1 MATTNRDALL
11 KLVSLLRPAL
21 SNQSFIPALTHLR
34 FDAGQVTA
42 YNDVTAIKAKA
53 PIDLSA
59 CVPGELFIKALS
71 SFNADSVALDA
82 LESDKGSITTLLL
95 TSGRSKLKVPVLPVK
110 DFPLREPS
118 GDCHVVPFDNEMLD
132 GIRKCLFSV
141 GSDPTHPAQMGVT
154 LESEDGK
161 AVFYSSDNFTIS
173 RCQTKSKVDLP
184 AGAPII
190 LPTFFCE
197 QMLVLAKTYSDDDVD
212 LEVYPNALR
221 CTFGKKASLLT
232 KTLADLEPLDFQKI
246 MGKYLKVADVKKHLC
261 RIPDTFDAAWNRALL
276 VLANEADKA
285 TAVAGGGKLLLQSK
299 SALGHAE
306 DELEMEKL
314 PKADFHIDPTLVV
327 RAAKTC
333 GSIAFYDRVLVLAS
347 DDGSF
352 IHLIAHC
359 SA

>member
-1 MATTNRDALL
+1 MTTTNRDSLL

-71 SFNADSVALDA
+71 SFNADTVALSELD
-82 LESDKGSITTLLL
+82 GSTLLL
-95 TSGRSKLKVPVLPVK
+95 TAGRSKLKVPVLPVK

-118 GDCHVVPFDNEMLD
+118 GNCHVIPFDNEMLD
-132 GIRKCLFSV
+132 GIRKCLFSA
-141 GSDPTHPAQMGVT
+141 GADPTHPAQMGVT
-154 LESEDGK
+154 LECEDGK
-161 AVFYSSDNFTIS
+161 AVLYSSDNFTIS
-173 RCQTKSKVDLP
+173 RCQTKSKLSLP
-184 AGAPII
+184 ADAPVI

-232 KTLADLEPLDFQKI
+232 KTVADLEPLDFQKI
-246 MGKYLKVADVKKHLC
+246 MGKYLKLADVKKHLG
-261 RIPDTFDAAWNRALL
+261 RIPDSFDTAWNRALL

-285 TAVAGGGKLLLQSK
+285 TRVDGGKGRVLLESR
-299 SALGHAE
+299 SALGEAN
-306 DELEMEKL
+306 DELEYEGPE
-314 PKADFHIDPTLVV
+314 PKGQFHVDPTLVV

-347 DDGSF
+347 DDASF